1 MLYLY
6 ETTYPFTGVMDEYI
20 EVMGTDL
27 IPGLS
32 RHMTVMGVFRVAFRH
47 RETFFLSELPG
58 GVDTFEGLSNYVM
71 HERDGLSWHRAGFR
85 YRDEWFDS
93 MLEGVSFCPTAA
105 DIQERQ
111 KKGEFSRNTL
121 YYRLIFNVLPG
132 KTDEFL
138 EAMEK
143 GLVPPAEEQGMKL
156 AGCYRWFGA
165 CGESG
170 EIISLWSLQDW
181 AHWGRIREA
190 QLRNPE
196 FQRWADKQA
205 ELCAGWSYKFLL
217 PAPYSMLH

>member
-20 EVMGTDL
+20 QVMGTDL

-32 RHMTVMGVFRVAFRH
+32 RHMTVLGVFRITFRH
-47 RETFFLSELPG
+47 RETFFLSELPH

-93 MLEGVSFCPTAA
+93 MLEGVSFSPTAA
-105 DIQERQ
+105 DIKERQ
-111 KKGEFSRNTL
+111 KQGDFTGNTL

-138 EAMEK
+138 EAMQKE
-143 GLVPPAEEQGMKL
+143 LVPAAERHGMKL
-156 AGCYRWFGA
+156 AGCYLWFGA

-170 EIISLWSLQDW
+170 EIISLWSLKDW

-190 QLRNPE
+190 QRNEPE
-196 FQRWADKQA
+196 FQRWSKKQA
-205 ELCAGWSYKFLL
+205 SLCAGWSYKFLL
-217 PAPYSMLH
+217 PAPYSLLH